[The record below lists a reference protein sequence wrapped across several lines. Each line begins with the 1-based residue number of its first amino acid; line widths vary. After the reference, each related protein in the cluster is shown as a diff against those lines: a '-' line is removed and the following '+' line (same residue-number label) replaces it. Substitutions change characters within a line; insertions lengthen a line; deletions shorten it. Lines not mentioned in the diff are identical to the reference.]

1 MPEEST
7 TPDLA
12 ELARRLREAFDRG
25 EFVLALTFY
34 APDAVLDTSPM
45 GLEELRGH
53 AAIRQGWVDA
63 LSAYAA
69 FNLSEEGRTDLGNG
83 VVLTVLVVK
92 GLLSDSGGDLNMR
105 YAQVN
110 EWRDGLIARETLYTD
125 LDEAR
130 AAAKRLAESRGQA

>member
-1 MPEEST
+1 MTEEST
-7 TPDLA
+7 TPDLG
-12 ELARRLREAFDRG
+12 ELARRLREAFNRG
-25 EFVLALTFY
+25 EFDLALTFY

-45 GLEELRGH
+45 GLVELKGH

-63 LSAYAA
+63 LSAYTA

-83 VVLTVLVVK
+83 VILTVFVVK
-92 GLLSDSGGDLNMR
+92 GLLSDTGGDLNMR

-125 LDEAR
+125 IDEAR
-130 AAAKRLAESRGQA
+130 NAAERLAEERG

>member
-7 TPDLA
+7 TPDLV
-12 ELARRLREAFDRG
+12 ELARGLREAFNRG
-25 EFVLALTFY
+25 DFDLALTFY
-34 APDAVLDTSPM
+34 APDAVLDTSPI
-45 GLEELRGH
+45 GLEALKGH

-63 LSAYAA
+63 LNVYEA

-83 VVLTVLVVK
+83 VILTVLIVK
-92 GLLSDSGGDLNMR
+92 GLMSVGGDLKMR

-125 LDEAR
+125 VDEAR
-130 AAAKRLAESRGQA
+130 AAAERLAEERG

>member
-1 MPEEST
+1 MPEEPT

-12 ELARRLREAFDRG
+12 ELARRLREAFNRG
-25 EFVLALTFY
+25 EFDLALTFY

-45 GLEELRGH
+45 GLEELKGH

-63 LSAYAA
+63 LNAYAA
-69 FNLSEEGRTDLGNG
+69 FNLSEEGRTDLGDG

-92 GLLSDSGGDLNMR
+92 GLVSGAGDLNMR

-130 AAAKRLAESRGQA
+130 SAAERLAEERG